1 MDARPAGRR
10 TDMITAPQAD
20 MMRASPT
27 SLFAVVPYFTISLL
41 IGFALAAL
49 LFILFPQWD
58 LAFSG
63 LFYDPQSG
71 FFLSDNPLVQFS
83 YRANRYIAITGALWL
98 LAGLTTTTIKK
109 NRLFGLDKKAYAYLL
124 VVALL
129 GPGLVVNT
137 VFKNQW
143 GRARPDHVQQFGGSD
158 HFTPALVMSDQCERN
173 CSFVSGHASVF
184 FYFVALGLLYRGRRR
199 WLIMTGAVTLG
210 ALTGLGRI
218 VQGGHFL
225 SDVVFSFLFVALT
238 AVVVHRFVYGPGAA
252 REPPASGR

>member
-1 MDARPAGRR
+1 
-10 TDMITAPQAD
+10 

-41 IGFALAAL
+41 IGLALAAL
-49 LFILFPQWD
+49 LFVLFPQWD

-71 FFLSDNPLVQFS
+71 FFLSDNPLVQLS
-83 YRANRYIAITGALWL
+83 YRANRYIATAGILVL
-98 LAGLTTTTIKK
+98 LAGLATTAIKK

-143 GRARPDHVQQFGGSD
+143 GRARPDHVQQFGGD
-158 HFTPALVMSDQCERN
+158 QRFTPALVMSDQCERN

-184 FYFVALGLLYRGRRR
+184 FYFVALGLLYKGRRR
-199 WLIMTGAVTLG
+199 RAIVSGAVVLG
-210 ALTGLGRI
+210 GLAGLGRI
-218 VQGGHFL
+218 LQGGHFL

-238 AVVVHRFVYGPGAA
+238 AVVVHYFMYGRRPVVAQDPSAPG
-252 REPPASGR
+252 R